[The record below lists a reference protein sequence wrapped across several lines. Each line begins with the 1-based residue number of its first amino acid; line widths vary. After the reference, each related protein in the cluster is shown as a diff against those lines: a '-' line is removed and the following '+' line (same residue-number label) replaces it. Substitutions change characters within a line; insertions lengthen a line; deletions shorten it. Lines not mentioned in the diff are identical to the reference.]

1 MSLQEILSENHKS
14 INIDL
19 FSYDGKKIHNYQS
32 NILDKTKPHLVTD
45 KFYCHSYI
53 PVYDEVFSEFKD
65 KEINLLEIGI
75 LHGGSLNLWDKYFS
89 RANIYGME
97 LEPIDDW
104 LVNHEKIKV
113 LQTDAYSPEGLT
125 AFNNINYDII
135 IDDGPHTK
143 ESMCYFA
150 KHYIH
155 KLNKNGLLIIE
166 DIPTLFNI
174 PKDRK
179 YNTWI
184 PEILSNIP
192 KNINVAYKI
201 FDLRPKSGR
210 FDDVMLVIKLL

>member
-14 INIDL
+14 INVDL

-32 NILDKTKPHLVTD
+32 NILDKTKPHLITD

-53 PVYDEVFSEFKD
+53 PVYDELFSEFKD

-113 LQTDAYSPEGLT
+113 LQTDAYSLQGLT

-143 ESMCYFA
+143 ETMCYFA

-166 DIPTLFNI
+166 DIPTPDFSK
-174 PKDRK
+174 P
-179 YNTWI
+179 YNLWI

-201 FDLRPKSGR
+201 FDLRLKSNR
-210 FDDVMLVIKLL
+210 SDDVMLVIKLL

>member
-1 MSLQEILSENHKS
+1 M
-14 INIDL
+14 
-19 FSYDGKKIHNYQS
+19 
-32 NILDKTKPHLVTD
+32 
-45 KFYCHSYI
+45 
-53 PVYDEVFSEFKD
+53 
-65 KEINLLEIGI
+65 
-75 LHGGSLNLWDKYFS
+75 
-89 RANIYGME
+89 
-97 LEPIDDW
+97 
-104 LVNHEKIKV
+104 IKV

-125 AFNNINYDII
+125 AFNNIKYDII

-143 ESMCYFA
+143 ETMCYFA

-166 DIPTLFNI
+166 DIPTSDFSK
-174 PKDRK
+174 P
-179 YNTWI
+179 YNLWI